1 MRLPRS
7 RRLTEGNE
15 FRAVRESGE
24 SRVGRHLVIGF
35 LEDPSE
41 QGIRFGFITS
51 RRVGKAVVRNRVR
64 RQLRAIVREFGAGL
78 PGDLGGKLVTIARYS
93 ASRASY
99 AELAEDWQRALRR
112 LAILPGEGQE
122 ER

>member
-78 PGDLGGKLVTIARYS
+78 PGDLGVKLVTIARYS